1 MGTMMDTSPAI
12 RAVKVVRIYCPVDH
26 GTMELI
32 SAGRFAEIEQQS
44 AFSRIMAIIRDD
56 NALGDFG
63 MYKAVVE
70 LSCGWELFTP
80 DSTANPAMGEAGSP
94 TASPT
99 AILTV
104 YIPADASVTRVSDA
118 VSAILAVHPWEIP
131 VIEMGD
137 TSLLVR
143 A

>member
-1 MGTMMDTSPAI
+1 MDAIPAM
-12 RAVKVVRIYCPVDH
+12 RAAKVLRIYCPVDR

-80 DSTANPAMGEAGSP
+80 DSMANPTMGEAGSP
-94 TASPT
+94 TASHT

-104 YIPADASVTRVSDA
+104 YIPADASLARVSEA
-118 VSAILAVHPWEIP
+118 VAAIVAAHPWEIP

-143 A
+143 V